1 VITVMPS
8 NDAVKV
14 IYLDDDGI
22 VPRLKAEP
30 PSKRKLLIECGTI
43 SLDTIHAVSN
53 EVKSLND
60 SNIEFIDAP
69 ISGGPIGSKAGTLS
83 FMVGCQPS
91 SFSSLKSE
99 LLIHMGKES
108 SLFHCGEVGSGT
120 AFKTINNYVSII
132 NILASSEAYAIAT
145 KLGLD
150 LRKLTDV
157 FNQSSG
163 QNWVITNNN
172 PVPGIHPKGAASNDY
187 RGGFRLEL
195 AMKDLGLGGELAKLV
210 GIESNLN
217 RETLRVLREVQ
228 QKDEYAGRDARVVYR
243 WLCEK
248 EKKD

>member
-1 VITVMPS
+1 VIAVMPS
-8 NDAVKV
+8 NDAVKA
-14 IYLDDDGI
+14 IYLGDDG
-22 VPRLKAEP
+22 VVSRLKAEK
-30 PSKRKLLIECGTI
+30 PSKGKVMIECGTI

-53 EVKSLND
+53 EVKSLNGP
-60 SNIEFIDAP
+60 NIEFIDAP
-69 ISGGPIGSKAGTLS
+69 ISGGPVGSKAGTLS
-83 FMVGCQPS
+83 FMVGCQS
-91 SFSSLKSE
+91 STFESLKTE
-99 LLIHMGKES
+99 LLVHMGKES
-108 SLFHCGEVGSGT
+108 SIFHCGEVGSGT

-150 LRKLTDV
+150 LKKLTDV

-195 AMKDLGLGGELAKLV
+195 AMKDLGLGGELAKQV
-210 GIESNLN
+210 GVESNLN
-217 RETLRVLREVQ
+217 RETLRVLNEVQ
-228 QKDEYAGRDARVVYR
+228 AHEDYAGRDARVVYR